1 MKAITQ
7 NNETFKL
14 TGERGDF
21 YICEN
26 SKGKAKMFLKS
37 DVEIIEISEM
47 PKMKKYKSHEVSG
60 KSAIASA
67 IRHEKMVSFAL
78 KNEHTFN
85 Y

>member
-1 MKAITQ
+1 MKAIIQ

-21 YICEN
+21 YITEN
-26 SKGKAKMFLKS
+26 SKGKCKMFLKL
-37 DVEIIEISEM
+37 DVNVIEISEM
-47 PKMKKYKSHEVSG
+47 PKVKKYKSHEVSG
-60 KSAIASA
+60 KSAIKSA
-67 IRHEKMVSFAL
+67 IAHERMVSFAL

>member
-7 NNETFKL
+7 KNETFKL

-26 SKGKAKMFLKS
+26 AKGKVKMFLKS
-37 DVEIIEISEM
+37 DVEVIEISEM

-67 IRHEKMVSFAL
+67 IRHEQMVSFAER
-78 KNEHTFN
+78 NEHTFN

>member
-37 DVEIIEISEM
+37 DVEVIEISEM
-47 PKMKKYKSHEVSG
+47 PKVKKYKSHEVSSKSAT
-60 KSAIASA
+60 KSAIA
-67 IRHEKMVSFAL
+67 HERMVSFAL